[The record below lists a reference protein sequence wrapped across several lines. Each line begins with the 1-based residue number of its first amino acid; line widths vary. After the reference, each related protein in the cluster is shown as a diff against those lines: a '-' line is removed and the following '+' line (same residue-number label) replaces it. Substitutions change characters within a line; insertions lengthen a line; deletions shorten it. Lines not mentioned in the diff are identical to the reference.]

1 MSRRA
6 GSALPH
12 LLRESGA
19 LSFCK
24 ALPQTEFMVQN
35 DQLCPHAI
43 QCE

>member
-6 GSALPH
+6 GSALPL

-19 LSFCK
+19 VSFCK
-24 ALPQTEFMVQN
+24 AFPQTKFMVQN
-35 DQLCPHAI
+35 DSTHAI